1 MIETYATVVFDCE
14 GHKYQ
19 LSDIQEQL
27 IVTPIDDDEYSVNK
41 KDFSD
46 FEKYVYNFLYGM

>member
-27 IVTPIDDDEYSVNK
+27 IVTPVNDDEYSVNK

-46 FEKYVYNFLYGM
+46 FEKLVYNFLMGV

>member
-1 MIETYATVVFDCE
+1 MLETYPTVVIDCE

-27 IVTPIDDDEYSVNK
+27 IVTPLDDDEYSVNK